1 MKLIVT
7 VKGVDA
13 VSLKVKRWVEFARA
27 GLKLGTSEAGFI
39 FETEAKALVPVATGM
54 LRDSIHT
61 EVIEDQPTRQLLAV
75 TPVVEAANPY
85 GITPAYARRIEF
97 GFMGTDSLGRTYHQP
112 AQPYMRAAYEARKA
126 DAEEAI
132 RNGVL
137 ENLQGAR

>member
-7 VKGVDA
+7 VRGVDA
-13 VSLKVKRWVEFARA
+13 ISLKVKRWVDFARV
-27 GLKLGTSEAGFI
+27 GLKFGASEAAFI
-39 FETEAKALVPVATGM
+39 FENEAKAQVPVDTGM
-54 LRDSIHT
+54 LRDGIHT
-61 EVIEDQPTRQLLAV
+61 ETIEDAPTRQVLAV
-75 TPVVEAANPY
+75 TPVVESGNKY
-85 GITPAYARRIEF
+85 GFDPAYARRIEF

-112 AQPYMRAAYEARKA
+112 AQPYMRTAFEMRKA